1 MGMEPINSISSMQAQ
16 TMTRP
21 VSTPKVSKE
30 TVDGPAENVT
40 VPKLDN
46 ETVAVAKTQEGSGR
60 QGYESQENAGQ
71 QPSNESIR
79 RAVENINKNLKNSE
93 AIFGIHEKT
102 NRVTIKLVDKE
113 TKEVIKE
120 LPPEKTLDMIAK
132 AWELAGLLVDEK
144 R

>member
-1 MGMEPINSISSMQAQ
+1 MGMEPINSISSIQAQ
-16 TMTRP
+16 SMTRP
-21 VSTPKVSKE
+21 VVTPKVTKE
-30 TVDGPAENVT
+30 TVEGPAENVT

-46 ETVAVAKTQEGSGR
+46 STVAVAKTQEGNGK
-60 QGYESQENAGQ
+60 QGNENQGNAQQ

-79 RAVENINKNLKNSE
+79 RAVENINKNLKDSE

-102 NRVTIKLVDKE
+102 NRVTIKIVDKE
-113 TKEVIKE
+113 TKEVLKE